1 MLGAAV
7 FFAFSARP
15 RPHRP
20 KGARL
25 LVPTSWIPTRP
36 LPHHSFAH
44 HQQKA
49 RAASRIGLAQSAFW
63 RGDFLLLLLL
73 ARSQSIL
80 DYLYEP
86 SHRIV
91 VAAVAPPAQHL
102 PLRTCLALELELL
115 CRHTIY
121 HGALRVLSCVDR
133 HITFSFLFHSLS
145 ARLIS
150 PWPPNRLDCTAAV

>member
-49 RAASRIGLAQSAFW
+49 RAASRIGLKLAQSAFW
-63 RGDFLLLLLL
+63 RGDFLLLL

-80 DYLYEP
+80 EYLYEP
-86 SHRIV
+86 SHRIASSSLPSPPQPSISLYARALHWSWSCS
-91 VAAVAPPAQHL
+91 AATPSITARCVS
-102 PLRTCLALELELL
+102 CLASID
-115 CRHTIY
+115 T
-121 HGALRVLSCVDR
+121 S
-133 HITFSFLFHSLS
+133 LFPFFFVPF
-145 ARLIS
+145 R
-150 PWPPNRLDCTAAV
+150 PG